1 MRLLLFYVF
10 LILII
15 FAYAKTNPQNKLQDF
30 KKKNNQGKRKNN
42 INNSSDT
49 RSSGNQNKNQT
60 TKSNTYKESQLK
72 ILNDLQPLFGLRKQD
87 QNGQVFNKKI
97 ALNLEQSN
105 QTQKGTGIGSDDEQ
119 LILIWDQQ
127 LGNFEPEFTLT
138 FDLPS
143 GSIEI
148 FYEDILQP
156 TNIKGAFF
164 ISQIQREERIDF
176 FIKSSNNTLIY
187 SKEKV
192 IEAIFN
198 IDILEKGEY
207 KFIFQNK
214 RTKGTQTITFTL
226 DVHDSVQEFLKIED
240 LDPLEQRIER
250 IQMAMRDNYYFDKMT
265 GQKFE
270 SNLREVQNS
279 NENLFI
285 FSIIEIVGM
294 ILITLWQVFY
304 LKRIINNQRIF

>member
-1 MRLLLFYVF
+1 MRLLIFYVF

-30 KKKNNQGKRKNN
+30 KKKNNQGTRQNN
-42 INNSSDT
+42 INKSSDT

-60 TKSNTYKESQLK
+60 IKNNTYKESQLK
-72 ILNDLQPLFGLRKQD
+72 ILNELKPLFGLRKQDQNRD

-119 LILIWDQQ
+119 MIFIWDQQ
-127 LGNFEPEFTLT
+127 LGDFEPEFTLT

-192 IEAIFN
+192 IEGIFN

-214 RTKGTQTITFTL
+214 RTK

-250 IQMAMRDNYYFDKMT
+250 ISMAMRDNYYFDKMT

-279 NENLFI
+279 NENLYI